1 MQIFVS
7 TDKMAGLIDSNYNLL
22 PIINRLGVR
31 LGLKDRTIDEV
42 CASNGINTEFF
53 LAIVNTYSNG
63 NFFPQQELLSFSPLQ
78 IVDYLRKTHH
88 YYISYELPKIE
99 GLLNQML
106 TGCENDCPSL
116 KLIHEF
122 FIKYRQELISHI
134 ADEEDRVFPYII
146 KLVEKGI
153 HEPKG
158 YSILN
163 FEKEH
168 TNVDEKLS
176 DLRNLIVKYVEPKY
190 NDNFCNEFLIA
201 LDRFETDIKDHARIE
216 DKILVPMILKIEAN
230 LPHA

>member
-1 MQIFVS
+1 
-7 TDKMAGLIDSNYNLL
+7 MASIVHSNYNVL

-31 LGLKDRTIDEV
+31 LGLKDKTVAEV
-42 CASNGINTEFF
+42 CESNGINSSFF
-53 LAIVNTYSNG
+53 LAIVNTYANSDY
-63 NFFPQQELLSFSPLQ
+63 FPQQELLSFSPLQ

-106 TGCENDCPSL
+106 TGYENDCPSL

-134 ADEEDRVFPYII
+134 AEEEDRVFPYII

-190 NDNFCNEFLIA
+190 NDNYCNEFLIA

>member
-1 MQIFVS
+1 MTIFTAAHRMS
-7 TDKMAGLIDSNYNLL
+7 SLIESNYCLL

-31 LGLKDRTIDEV
+31 LGLKDKTVGEV
-42 CASNGINTEFF
+42 CDSNGINASFF
-53 LAIVNTYSNG
+53 LAIVNTYNNG
-63 NFFPQQELLSFSPLQ
+63 NYFPQQELLSFSPLQ

-88 YYISYELPKIE
+88 YYVSYELPKIE

-146 KLVEKGI
+146 NLVEKGTL
-153 HEPKG
+153 EPKG

-176 DLRNLIVKYVEPKY
+176 DLRNLIVKYIEPNY
-190 NDNFCNEFLIA
+190 NDNLCNEFLIA

-216 DKILVPMILKIEAN
+216 DKILVPMVLKVEAG

>member
-1 MQIFVS
+1 MKIFTT
-7 TDKMAGLIDSNYNLL
+7 TDKMTGLIESNYTLL

-31 LGLKDRTIDEV
+31 LGLKDRTIGEV
-42 CASNGINTEFF
+42 CNSIGINATFF
-53 LAIVNTYSNG
+53 LAIVNTYN
-63 NFFPQQELLSFSPLQ
+63 NRNYFPQQELLSFSPLQ

-106 TGCENDCPSL
+106 TGSQNDCPSL

-122 FIKYRQELISHI
+122 FIKYRQELVSHI
-134 ADEEDRVFPYII
+134 ADEEDRVFPYIVN
-146 KLVEKGI
+146 LVEKGI

-176 DLRNLIVKYVEPKY
+176 DLQNLIVKYVEPKY
-190 NDNFCNEFLIA
+190 NDNLCNEFLIA

-216 DKILVPMILKIEAN
+216 DKILVPMILKVEAS
-230 LPHA
+230 

>member
-1 MQIFVS
+1 MKIFTT
-7 TDKMAGLIDSNYNLL
+7 TDKMAGLIESNYNLL

-31 LGLKDRTIDEV
+31 LGLKDRTIGEV
-42 CASNGINTEFF
+42 CNSIRINATFF
-53 LAIVNTYSNG
+53 LAIVNTYN
-63 NFFPQQELLSFSPLQ
+63 NRNYFPQQELLSFSPLQ

-106 TGCENDCPSL
+106 TGSENDCPSL

-122 FIKYRQELISHI
+122 FIKYRQELVSHI
-134 ADEEDRVFPYII
+134 ADEEDRVFPYIVN
-146 KLVEKGI
+146 LVEKGI

-176 DLRNLIVKYVEPKY
+176 DLQNLIVKYVEPKY

-216 DKILVPMILKIEAN
+216 DKILVPMILKVEASQPN
-230 LPHA
+230 V

>member
-1 MQIFVS
+1 MKIFTT
-7 TDKMAGLIDSNYNLL
+7 TDKMTGLIESNYNLL

-31 LGLKDRTIDEV
+31 LGLKDRTIGEV
-42 CASNGINTEFF
+42 CNSIGINATFF
-53 LAIVNTYSNG
+53 LAIVNTYN
-63 NFFPQQELLSFSPLQ
+63 NRNYFPQQELLSFSPLQ

-106 TGCENDCPSL
+106 TGSQNDCPSL

-122 FIKYRQELISHI
+122 FIKYRQELVSHI
-134 ADEEDRVFPYII
+134 ADEEDRVFPYIVN
-146 KLVEKGI
+146 LVEKGI

-176 DLRNLIVKYVEPKY
+176 DLQNLIVKYVEPKY
-190 NDNFCNEFLIA
+190 NDNLCNEFLIA

-216 DKILVPMILKIEAN
+216 DKILVPMILKVEAS
-230 LPHA
+230 

>member
-1 MQIFVS
+1 MQIFAS
-7 TDKMAGLIDSNYNLL
+7 TDKLAGLIESNYNLL

-42 CASNGINTEFF
+42 CASNGINAEFF
-53 LAIVNTYSNG
+53 LAIVNTYNNG
-63 NFFPQQELLSFSPLQ
+63 SYFPQQELLSFSPLQ

-122 FIKYRQELISHI
+122 FIKYRQELICHI

-168 TNVDEKLS
+168 TNVDEKLG
-176 DLRNLIVKYVEPKY
+176 DLRNLIIKYIEPKY

-216 DKILVPMILKIEAN
+216 DKILVPMILKVEAS
-230 LPHA
+230 

>member
-7 TDKMAGLIDSNYNLL
+7 TDKMAGLIESNYNLL

-63 NFFPQQELLSFSPLQ
+63 NYFPQQELLSFSPLQ

>member
-1 MQIFVS
+1 
-7 TDKMAGLIDSNYNLL
+7 MAGLIESNYNLL

-31 LGLKDRTIDEV
+31 LGLKDRTIGEV
-42 CASNGINTEFF
+42 CNSIRINATFF
-53 LAIVNTYSNG
+53 LAIVNTYN
-63 NFFPQQELLSFSPLQ
+63 NRNYFPQQELLSFSPLQ

-106 TGCENDCPSL
+106 TGSENDCPSL

-122 FIKYRQELISHI
+122 FIKYRQELVSHI
-134 ADEEDRVFPYII
+134 ADEEDRVFPYIVN
-146 KLVEKGI
+146 LVEKGI

-176 DLRNLIVKYVEPKY
+176 DLQNLIVKYVEPKY

-216 DKILVPMILKIEAN
+216 DKILVPMILKVEASQPN
-230 LPHA
+230 V

>member
-1 MQIFVS
+1 
-7 TDKMAGLIDSNYNLL
+7 MAGLVESNYNLL
-22 PIINRLGVR
+22 PIINRLGVQ
-31 LGLKDRTIDEV
+31 LGLKDRTVFEV
-42 CASNGINTEFF
+42 CDSNRINVSFF
-53 LAIVNTYSNG
+53 LAIVNTYNNG
-63 NFFPQQELLSFSPLQ
+63 SYFPQQELLSFSPLQ

-99 GLLNQML
+99 RLLTQML
-106 TGCENDCPSL
+106 AGCENDCPSL

-122 FIKYRQELISHI
+122 FMKYRQELISHI
-134 ADEEDRVFPYII
+134 ADEEDRVFPYIV

-190 NDNFCNEFLIA
+190 NDNYCNEFLIA
-201 LDRFETDIKDHARIE
+201 LGRFETDIKDHARIE
-216 DKILVPMILKIEAN
+216 DKILVPMILKVEASQ
-230 LPHA
+230 PHA